1 MDVTKRKAAWLTS
14 EYSRTNGSILRRV
27 KALKVLK
34 AKEARYLHLA
44 SLVTKKIATMEEELD
59 SHRERA
65 KTLAHVIE
73 LHDGGVPLTDAYVI
87 RPHVRARVL
96 GHGGLTRAIY
106 RAFGQDLN
114 RVLTIDELHDAIA
127 VDTDTPAEDMRLLRD
142 RLVVR
147 VNIMRKLGKLCSL
160 DPPLAPGRRWKL
172 ATELVLENP
181 KPEPWGKPFRGEA
194 GVRSAEWLI
203 KAQLTLASSAKAAG
217 EESPMT
223 EKSATALAKTWAEH
237 PLAFELD
244 LERLISTPSRRQQLV
259 CEEISRRIVNLGDWA
274 TLSQI
279 MLHGGPLKYKQTVLS
294 EKETRRLLRQLALVG
309 RVEHRRAGYH
319 YPMEWRA
326 RVG

>member
-1 MDVTKRKAAWLTS
+1 MDVTKRKAAWLTG

-59 SHRERA
+59 GYRERA
-65 KTLAHVIE
+65 KTLAQVIE

-106 RAFGQDLN
+106 RAFGQDLD
-114 RVLTIDELHDAIA
+114 RVLTIDELHEAIA
-127 VDTDTPAEDMRLLRD
+127 ADTDTPAEDMRLLRD

-194 GVRSAEWLI
+194 GVHSAEWLI
-203 KAQLTLASSAKAAG
+203 KAQLTLASSAKEAG
-217 EESPMT
+217 GASPAI
-223 EKSATALAKTWAEH
+223 EKSAAALATTWSEH

-244 LERLISTPSRRQQLV
+244 LERLIATPSRRNKLV
-259 CEEISRRIVNLGDWA
+259 CEEITLRMANLDDWA
-274 TLSQI
+274 TLEQVMHS
-279 MLHGGPLKYKQTVLS
+279 GGPLKYKATVIS
-294 EKETRRLLRQLALVG
+294 EKETRRLLRQLVLEG
-309 RVEHRRAGYH
+309 RLEHRRVGYRL
-319 YPMEWRA
+319 PMKWRIPV
-326 RVG
+326 R